1 MKFKTTFLSVIAVSA
16 FAVSYV
22 VSSHSNKNKVEKAEH
37 ESTGGMEDD
46 ALERM
51 QWELS
56 RFADPVTGKIPE
68 NIREQELAFA
78 ATLPSDANSEK
89 NKMVTLSMTSRG
101 PWNVGGKTGA
111 FGIDINNENRML
123 AGTHSGGV
131 FLTTDGG
138 ASWANTNTP
147 SQLKGANCLTQ
158 DRRATHSN
166 VWYYGGGNPWASA
179 GGGGSAYYLGD
190 GLYKSIDS
198 GLTWNPIAS
207 TAGATANTFSG
218 GWQLVYSI
226 ANDNS
231 APDSTSEIYA
241 ATIGSSGSSGG
252 IERSIDGGT
261 TWTRVING
269 GAGSYFTEVACTN
282 SGVVYATLDDASGAK
297 KGIWRSAD
305 GITWNSILPAGFP
318 TAYNRIVMGINP
330 NDENEIYFLGNTPGF
345 GKEVVDFL
353 GTHHW
358 NSLWKYN
365 YISGDGSGAGGT
377 WQDLSINLPATG
389 GIFDKFHTQDSYD
402 MVVRVKPGNS
412 GIVFIGGT
420 NLYRSTTAFQD
431 STNTTF
437 IGGYQQF
444 SALPV
449 INSYLNHHP
458 DQHNLEFLPSDPNK
472 MINTNDGGVFKCSDN
487 TASTVAW
494 QPLNNGYLTS
504 MFYTVA
510 IDHGPANNNVICGGA
525 QDNGTWWT
533 NNAIPTSPW
542 LHVHG
547 GDGSYCAIADNL
559 SNYYF
564 SIQNGMRL
572 VKTTLDASGNQ
583 TGFRRIDPIGGK
595 GYLWMNPFV
604 LDPNNNN
611 IMYLAGGKYLWRND
625 DLSAIA
631 TTPAGAWDSI
641 STNWVKYVDSVPTA
655 NSKITALTVC
665 KTPANRVYYGTDK
678 QKIYRVDNANVGTP
692 TPVSITSTAGATAF
706 PAGGYVSNIAV
717 DPTDGNKLMV
727 IFSNYN
733 VYSIYYSQD
742 GGTTWAKA
750 GGNLETT
757 STASP
762 SIRWASIL
770 PVSDGKVYLVATSVG
785 LYATDSL
792 NGISTAWVLQGTSTI
807 GNSVCDMIETRPSDG
822 LVVIATHTSGMY
834 STHITSV
841 NDIVTVHDIA
851 ATKMDLQLSNFPN
864 PVSQST
870 TIEFTLNKKGLV
882 NLQVLDQYGR
892 LVETLVN
899 ENMTEGK
906 HSVVFDKKNYASGI
920 YYYCLTTD
928 NRRKT
933 NKMVL
938 IK

>member
-1 MKFKTTFLSVIAVSA
+1 MKFKTTFLSVLAFSAYTVSFIAST
-16 FAVSYV
+16 
-22 VSSHSNKNKVEKAEH
+22 HIHKKKEKYPQN
-37 ESTGGMEDD
+37 ESGPGMEDD
-46 ALERM
+46 ALGRM
-51 QWELS
+51 KWELS
-56 RFADPVTGKIPE
+56 RFADPATGKIPE

-78 ATLPSDANSEK
+78 ATLPSDVNAGSS
-89 NKMVTLSMTSRG
+89 KMMTLSMVNRG

-111 FGIDINNENRML
+111 FGIDVNNENRLL

-131 FLTTDGG
+131 FRSTDGG
-138 ASWANTNTP
+138 ASWTMTNTP

-158 DRRATHSN
+158 DKRATHSN

-190 GLYKSIDS
+190 GLYKSLDS

-207 TAGATANTFSG
+207 TAGGAPNSFTG
-218 GWQLVYSI
+218 GWQMVYSI

-231 APDSTSEIYA
+231 ANDTTEEIYA
-241 ATIGSSGSSGG
+241 ALMGS
-252 IERSIDGGT
+252 IQRSVNGGT
-261 TWTRVING
+261 TWATAISG
-269 GAGSYFTEVACTN
+269 GSAYFTEVACT
-282 SGVVYATLDDASGAK
+282 SAGVVYATLDDGGGAK
-297 KGIWRSAD
+297 KGIWRSPD
-305 GITWNSILPAGFP
+305 GITWTSILPTGFP
-318 TAYNRIVMGINP
+318 SAYNRIVMGINP
-330 NDENEIYFLGNTPGF
+330 NDENEVYFLGNTPGF

-365 YISGDGSGAGGT
+365 YTSGDGSGAGGT

-402 MVVRVKPGNS
+402 MLVKVKPGNS
-412 GIVFIGGT
+412 SIVFIGGT
-420 NLYRSTTAFQD
+420 NLYRSTSAFQD
-431 STNTTF
+431 STSTTF
-437 IGGYQQF
+437 IGGYEQF
-444 SALPV
+444 SAMPV

-458 DQHNLEFLPSDPNK
+458 DQHCLEFLPSNPDI
-472 MINTNDGGVFKCSDN
+472 MINANDGGVFKTVDN
-487 TASTVAW
+487 TAATVAW

-525 QDNGTWWT
+525 QDNGTWFT
-533 NNAIPTSPW
+533 NNATPTSPW
-542 LHVHG
+542 VHVHG

-559 SNYYF
+559 TNYYF

-572 VKTTLDASGNQ
+572 VKSTLDAAGNQ

-595 GYLWMNPFV
+595 GYLWMNPFI

-631 TTPAGAWDSI
+631 TSVTGAWDSI
-641 STNWVKYVDSVPTA
+641 STNWVKYADSVPTV
-655 NSKITALTVC
+655 NSVITSIAVC

-678 QKIYRVDNANVGTP
+678 KKVYRIDNANVGTP
-692 TPVSITSTAGATAF
+692 TPVDITPTAGSVLF
-706 PAGGYVSNIAV
+706 PSSGYVSNVSV
-717 DPTDGNKLMV
+717 DPTDGNKVMV

-733 VYSIYYSQD
+733 VYSIFYTQD

-757 STASP
+757 VSAANP

-770 PVSDGKVYLVATSVG
+770 PVADGKVYLLATSVG
-785 LYATDSL
+785 LFATDSL
-792 NGISTAWVLQGTSTI
+792 NGTATNWVLQGASTI

-822 LVVIATHTSGMY
+822 LVVIATHSSGMY

-851 ATKMDLQLSNFPN
+851 AAKADLQLFNYPN
-864 PVSQST
+864 PVAQT
-870 TIEFTLNKKGLV
+870 TIIEFVLTKKSQV
-882 NLQVLDQYGR
+882 SLQVLDQYGR

-899 ENMTEGK
+899 ETMTEGK
-906 HSVVFDKKNYASGI
+906 HEVVFDKKSLASGI
-920 YYYCLTTD
+920 YYYSLIAD
-928 NRRKT
+928 NKRKT
-933 NKMVL
+933 NKMMI